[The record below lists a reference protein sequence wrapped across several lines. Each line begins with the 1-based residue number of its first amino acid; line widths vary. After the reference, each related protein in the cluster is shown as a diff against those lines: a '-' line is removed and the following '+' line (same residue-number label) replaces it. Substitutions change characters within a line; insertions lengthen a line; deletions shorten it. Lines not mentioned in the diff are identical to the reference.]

1 MMSPY
6 SQKQKKAA
14 GMDLA
19 RVRAGKRPR
28 VMKGA
33 TEEELRH
40 MAAAPIK
47 KAAKPQTMKH
57 KPHLKRRTG

>member
-1 MMSPY
+1 MPY
-6 SQKQKKAA
+6 SAKQQRAA

-40 MAAAPIK
+40 MAAAPLK
-47 KAAKPQTMKH
+47 RVAEPKTMKH
-57 KPHLKRRTG
+57 KPHLKRRKT

>member
-1 MMSPY
+1 
-6 SQKQKKAA
+6 
-14 GMDLA
+14 MDLA

-40 MAAAPIK
+40 MAAAPVK
-47 KAAKPQTMKH
+47 RVAEPKTMKH
-57 KPHLKRRTG
+57 KPHLKRRKT